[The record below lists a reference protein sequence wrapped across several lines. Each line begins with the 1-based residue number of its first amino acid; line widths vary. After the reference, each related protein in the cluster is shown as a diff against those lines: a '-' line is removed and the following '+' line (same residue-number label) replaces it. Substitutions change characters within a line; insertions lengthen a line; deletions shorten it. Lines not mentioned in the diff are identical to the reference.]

1 MANARAVFNK
11 VIHRS
16 AVGPAILSKI
26 LNLAANVM
34 FYFKFDSGA
43 WSVPG
48 IVRGVRLRVGVP

>member
-43 WSVPG
+43 GPG
-48 IVRGVRLRVGVP
+48 MVRGVRLRVGVA